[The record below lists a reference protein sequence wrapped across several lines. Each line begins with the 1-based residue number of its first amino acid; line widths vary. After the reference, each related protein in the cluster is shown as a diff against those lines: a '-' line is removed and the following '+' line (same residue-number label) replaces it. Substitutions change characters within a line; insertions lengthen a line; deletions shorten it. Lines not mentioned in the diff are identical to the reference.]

1 MPAGTLLSEFS
12 PTLALPP
19 MSDSDAPRPSR
30 FRRALSAVGR
40 AALLPVRG
48 ASYVVRAGQAHQHFF
63 LPVLNGALGDQLA
76 ARFDPR
82 AIQMSFRRGGQDVAV
97 ADLRLTG
104 PRQKTVV
111 YVHGLMGDELI
122 WQTGFQDPP
131 GTRRYGPRLAEETHT
146 RALYLRFNSGLHL
159 SENGRELSRLL
170 TALVE
175 THPDAIG
182 ELVLVGHS
190 MGGLIIRSA
199 GHYASHAASLNEE
212 LRMRN
217 EELPGGTSP
226 GSVPNSSFLTP
237 HSSLSS
243 SEELPGDASP
253 GSVPNSLFLIPHSS
267 LSEAERAAPWLAH
280 LRSVFLLGTPNDGS
294 WLEQNSHFTA
304 RLLERINLF
313 PTRFLSK
320 ALNQRSNGIKDLRH
334 SILVDED
341 WQDVHANDLTPPR
354 TPVPPL
360 PGVRYHILV
369 GAWLRTS
376 RPAAL
381 REYFGDG
388 LVGKGSAHGHTTFG
402 DEAAL
407 PAGASVRTAVFSQQ
421 HHGGLLTHP
430 EVFQYL
436 KQWA

>member
-1 MPAGTLLSEFS
+1 
-12 PTLALPP
+12 
-19 MSDSDAPRPSR
+19 MSDSDPKPPSR
-30 FRRALSAVGR
+30 FRRALGAVGR

-82 AIQMSFRRGGQDVAV
+82 AIRMSFRRGGQDVPV
-97 ADLRLTG
+97 ADLRLTE
-104 PRQKTVV
+104 PHQKTVV
-111 YVHGLMGDELI
+111 YIHGLMGDELI
-122 WQTGFQDPP
+122 WQTGFQDPA
-131 GTRRYGPRLAEETHT
+131 GSRRYGPRLAEETHS

-159 SENGRELSRLL
+159 SENGRELNRLL
-170 TALVE
+170 TELVE
-175 THPDAIG
+175 TYPDAIG

-199 GHYASHAASLNEE
+199 GYYGQL
-212 LRMRN
+212 
-217 EELPGGTSP
+217 G
-226 GSVPNSSFLTP
+226 VK
-237 HSSLSS
+237 
-243 SEELPGDASP
+243 SEELSVDATESTLN
-253 GSVPNSLFLIPHSS
+253 SSLLTPNS
-267 LSEAERAAPWLAH
+267 PWLAH
-280 LRSVFLLGTPNDGS
+280 LRAIFLIGTPNDGS

-320 ALNQRSNGIKDLRH
+320 ALNQRSNGIKDLRY

-341 WQDVHANDLTPPR
+341 WQDAHANDLMPPR

-360 PGVRYHILV
+360 PGVQYHILM
-369 GAWLRTS
+369 GSWLRAT
-376 RPAAL
+376 RPSAL

-388 LVGKGSAHGHTTFG
+388 LVGHGSARGHATFG
-402 DEAAL
+402 DEAAM
-407 PAGASVRTAVFSQQ
+407 PAGARVRTAVFSQQ

>member
-1 MPAGTLLSEFS
+1 MPNAD
-12 PTLALPP
+12 PP
-19 MSDSDAPRPSR
+19 QPSR
-30 FRRALSAVGR
+30 FRRALGAVGR

-48 ASYVVRAGQAHQHFF
+48 ASYLVRSGKAHQHFF

-76 ARFDPR
+76 ARYDRR
-82 AIQMSFRRGGQDVAV
+82 AIRLSFRRGGHDVAP
-97 ADLRLTG
+97 ADLRLTE
-104 PRQKTVV
+104 PHQKTVV
-111 YVHGLMGDELI
+111 FVHGLMGDELI
-122 WQTGFQDPP
+122 WQTGFQDAP
-131 GTRRYGPRLAEETHT
+131 GSRRYGPRLAEELGA
-146 RALYLRFNSGLHL
+146 RALYVRFNSGLHL
-159 SENGRELSRLL
+159 SENGRELNRLL
-170 TALVE
+170 TELVD
-175 THPDAIG
+175 TYPDAIG

-199 GHYASHAASLNEE
+199 GHYANGLGIKNEE
-212 LRMRN
+212 LKIKN
-217 EELPGGTSP
+217 EFTQDFKPTDEFLIF
-226 GSVPNSSFLTP
+226 NSSFLINQ
-237 HSSLSS
+237 
-243 SEELPGDASP
+243 AS
-253 GSVPNSLFLIPHSS
+253 
-267 LSEAERAAPWLAH
+267 WLAH

-341 WQDVHANDLTPPR
+341 WQDAHAGDLTPPR

-360 PGVRYHILV
+360 PGVRYHILM
-369 GAWLRTS
+369 GAWLRAT
-376 RPAAL
+376 RPSAL

-388 LVGKGSAHGHTTFG
+388 LVGQGSARGHATFG

-430 EVFQYL
+430 GVFQYL
-436 KQWA
+436 KQWV

>member
-1 MPAGTLLSEFS
+1 
-12 PTLALPP
+12 
-19 MSDSDAPRPSR
+19 MSDSDAPQPSR
-30 FRRALSAVGR
+30 FRRALGAVGR

-48 ASYVVRAGQAHQHFF
+48 ADYLVRTGKAHQHFF
-63 LPVLNGALGDQLA
+63 LPVLNGVLGDQLA

-82 AIQMSFRRGGQDVAV
+82 AIQMSFRRGGHDVAV
-97 ADLRLTG
+97 ADLRLSE
-104 PRQKTVV
+104 PHQKTAVF
-111 YVHGLMGDELI
+111 VHGLMGDELI
-122 WQTGFQDPP
+122 WQTGFQDAP
-131 GTRRYGPRLAEETHT
+131 GSRRYGPRLAEETHI

-170 TALVE
+170 TELVE
-175 THPDAIG
+175 TYPDAIG

-199 GHYASHAASLNEE
+199 GHYAALNEE
-212 LRMRN
+212 LRMKN
-217 EELPGGTSP
+217 EELSSEANRPATD
-226 GSVPNSSFLTP
+226 NSSF
-237 HSSLSS
+237 
-243 SEELPGDASP
+243 
-253 GSVPNSLFLIPHSS
+253 FIPHSS
-267 LSEAERAAPWLAH
+267 LKKAPWLAH

-294 WLEQNSHFTA
+294 WLEQNSFLTA

-320 ALNQRSNGIKDLRH
+320 ALNQRSNGIKDLRY

-341 WQDVHANDLTPPR
+341 WQDAHAHDLTPPR
-354 TPVPPL
+354 MPVPPL
-360 PGVRYHILV
+360 PGVQYHILM
-369 GAWLRTS
+369 GAWLRST
-376 RPAAL
+376 RPSAL

-388 LVGKGSAHGHTTFG
+388 LVGKGSARGHATFG

-436 KQWA
+436 KQWT

>member
-1 MPAGTLLSEFS
+1 VRRFYPRFFYLLAMP
-12 PTLALPP
+12 
-19 MSDSDAPRPSR
+19 DSSQPSR
-30 FRRALSAVGR
+30 FRRALGAVGR

-48 ASYVVRAGQAHQHFF
+48 AGYLVRSGKAHQHFF

-76 ARFDPR
+76 ARYDRR
-82 AIQMSFRRGGQDVAV
+82 AIRMSFRRGGHDVAV
-97 ADLRLTG
+97 ADLRLTE
-104 PRQKTVV
+104 PQQKTVV
-111 YVHGLMGDELI
+111 FVHGLMGDELI
-122 WQTGFQDPP
+122 WQQGFQDAP
-131 GTRRYGPRLAEETHT
+131 GSRRYGPRLAEEAHV
-146 RALYLRFNSGLHL
+146 RSLYVRFNSGLHL

-170 TALVE
+170 TELVE
-175 THPDAIG
+175 TYPDAIG

-199 GHYASHAASLNEE
+199 GYYASLNKA
-212 LRMRN
+212 LGMKN
-217 EELPGGTSP
+217 EELGAAS
-226 GSVPNSSFLTP
+226 NSS
-237 HSSLSS
+237 S
-243 SEELPGDASP
+243 
-253 GSVPNSLFLIPHSS
+253 LIPHSS
-267 LSEAERAAPWLAH
+267 FHQAPWLAH

-294 WLEQNSHFTA
+294 WLEQNSHLTA

-320 ALNQRSNGIKDLRH
+320 AINQRSNGIKDLRY

-341 WQDVHANDLTPPR
+341 WQDAHANDLLPPR

-360 PGVRYHILV
+360 PGVQYHILI
-369 GAWLRTS
+369 GAWLRST
-376 RPAAL
+376 RPTAL

-388 LVGKGSAHGHTTFG
+388 LVGKASARGHATFG

-407 PAGASVRTAVFSQQ
+407 PAGSNVRTAVFNQQ

-436 KQWA
+436 KLWA

>member
-1 MPAGTLLSEFS
+1 MAD
-12 PTLALPP
+12 
-19 MSDSDAPRPSR
+19 SDSNPPSR
-30 FRRALSAVGR
+30 FRRALGAVGR

-48 ASYVVRAGQAHQHFF
+48 AGYLVRSGQAHQHFF

-76 ARFDPR
+76 ARFDKR
-82 AIQMSFRRGGQDVAV
+82 AIRMSFRRGGHDVAV
-97 ADLRLTG
+97 ADLRLSE

-111 YVHGLMGDELI
+111 FVHGLMGDELI
-122 WQTGFQDPP
+122 WQTGFQDAP
-131 GTRRYGPRLAEETHT
+131 GSRRYGPRLAEETHC
-146 RALYLRFNSGLHL
+146 RALYLRYNSGLHL
-159 SENGRELSRLL
+159 SENGRELNRLL
-170 TALVE
+170 TQLVI

-199 GHYASHAASLNEE
+199 GYYNQSGVKSEGLRVAASEPVASTENQL
-212 LRMRN
+212 
-217 EELPGGTSP
+217 SP
-226 GSVPNSSFLTP
+226 QP
-237 HSSLSS
+237 
-243 SEELPGDASP
+243 
-253 GSVPNSLFLIPHSS
+253 
-267 LSEAERAAPWLAH
+267 APWLAH

-294 WLEQNSHFTA
+294 WLEQNSHLTA

-320 ALNQRSNGIKDLRH
+320 ALNQRSNGIKDLRY

-341 WQDVHANDLTPPR
+341 WQDAHANDLTPPR

-360 PGVRYHILV
+360 PGVHYHILM
-369 GAWLRTS
+369 GSWLRTT

-388 LVGKGSAHGHTTFG
+388 LVGHGSARGQATFG

-407 PAGASVRTAVFSQQ
+407 PAGANVRTAVFSQQ